1 MNAPTATNAPPV
13 ASSRRSIWL
22 AGTLLVLAGLAV
34 YANSFKVPFIFDDVP
49 AIVENTTIRQL
60 WPPWIPLS
68 PPHDSGLPV
77 SGRPL
82 VNFSLALNY
91 AAGGTAVGGYHALNL
106 ALHLLAGLTLL
117 GVVRRTL
124 LQPVLRARFGAEALP
139 LALAVAVLWIVH
151 PLQTEAVTYVV
162 QRAESLVSLFYLLTL
177 YCFTRSTECN
187 PLGYT
192 SRDGYSRAWSI
203 SAVAT
208 CLLGMASK
216 EVMVTAPL
224 IVLLY
229 DRTFVAGSFRDAW
242 HRRWRFYVSLA
253 ATWLLLAWLMAGTGN
268 RGGTAGFGL
277 GITWWAYALTQVRS
291 IMHYLRLAFWP
302 HPLVFD
308 YGGAVLASGWAEI
321 APYAAILGAL
331 LAGTVVALRRWPVI
345 GLAGAWFFAI
355 LAPTS
360 SVVPVA
366 DTMFEHRMYLPL
378 VAVVAL
384 AVLGGFALAGR
395 RSLIVCAGLAVGL
408 GWATVRRNDDYRSE
422 LALWSD
428 TVAKRPEN
436 VRAHYTLGTVL
447 FALGRADEAIG
458 EYETALRL
466 KPDSAEAHND
476 LGNALTRLGRAG
488 EAVPHYEAALRL
500 APQSADAHNNL
511 GNALRRLGRLDEAR
525 MHYEAALRARPNS
538 ADAHNNL
545 GNLLAQRGEFA
556 AAARHYEAALQAR
569 PDLADAQA
577 NLGNVLA
584 QAGRPAEALPHYEA
598 ALQLRPDF
606 ADAHFNL
613 ATALALLRRWPE
625 AITHY
630 EAGLRLRPDNALAK
644 ENLARLRAMQAEETG
659 QR

>member
-1 MNAPTATNAPPV
+1 
-13 ASSRRSIWL
+13 
-22 AGTLLVLAGLAV
+22 
-34 YANSFKVPFIFDDVP
+34 
-49 AIVENTTIRQL
+49 
-60 WPPWIPLS
+60 
-68 PPHDSGLPV
+68 
-77 SGRPL
+77 
-82 VNFSLALNY
+82 
-91 AAGGTAVGGYHALNL
+91 
-106 ALHLLAGLTLL
+106 
-117 GVVRRTL
+117 
-124 LQPVLRARFGAEALP
+124 
-139 LALAVAVLWIVH
+139 
-151 PLQTEAVTYVV
+151 
-162 QRAESLVSLFYLLTL
+162 
-177 YCFTRSTECN
+177 
-187 PLGYT
+187 
-192 SRDGYSRAWSI
+192 
-203 SAVAT
+203 
-208 CLLGMASK
+208 
-216 EVMVTAPL
+216 
-224 IVLLY
+224 
-229 DRTFVAGSFRDAW
+229 
-242 HRRWRFYVSLA
+242 
-253 ATWLLLAWLMAGTGN
+253 MAGTGN
-268 RGGTAGFGL
+268 RGGTAGFSL
-277 GITWWAYALTQVRS
+277 GITWWAYALTQVRA
-291 IMHYLRLAFWP
+291 IVHYLGLAFWP

-308 YGGAVLASGWAEI
+308 YGGAVLASSWAEI
-321 APYAAILGAL
+321 APSALILGAL
-331 LAGTVVALRRWPVI
+331 LAGTVIALRRWPVI
-345 GLAGAWFFAI
+345 GFAAAWFFAI

-384 AVLGGFALAGR
+384 AVLGGFAVAGR
-395 RSLIVCAGLAVGL
+395 RSLIVFAGLAVGL

-447 FALGRADEAIG
+447 FALRRADEAIG

-476 LGNALTRLGRAG
+476 LGNALTRLGRAA
-488 EAVPHYEAALRL
+488 EAVPHYEAALRV
-500 APQSADAHNNL
+500 APQSSDAHDNL
-511 GNALRRLGRLDEAR
+511 GNALRRLGRLDEAG

-545 GNLLAQRGEFA
+545 GNLLAQQGEFA

-598 ALQLRPDF
+598 ALRLRPDF
-606 ADAHFNL
+606 ADAHFNF

-644 ENLARLRAMQAEETG
+644 ENLARLRAMQAEEKG
-659 QR
+659 QK